1 MEAQLIDRVES
12 KRIEKFKK
20 LFFYMGLASVIILA
34 LKVFTRTNHFS
45 TIGYLLD
52 CLLMV
57 FPIYLMF
64 RGLRNFKGR
73 TGQFIEWREFDIQ
86 YKLKED
92 DSVKIISIET
102 IMNINI
108 GLDKFIVETTICL
121 ILKTLPSMKQ

>member
-1 MEAQLIDRVES
+1 
-12 KRIEKFKK
+12 
-20 LFFYMGLASVIILA
+20 MGLASVIILA

-86 YKLKED
+86 YKLKEY

-108 GLDKFIVETTICL
+108 GLDKIIVETTINNY
-121 ILKTLPSMKQ
+121 IIDIEDFTKYETIKRIKNNFERIKKAVSKHT